1 MPKLIEIVRAKMT
14 RALFAYIFMLSF
26 ILLTSIGAALIYPPA
41 GLLVAGTT
49 CGLFG
54 YLLGR
59 E

>member
-1 MPKLIEIVRAKMT
+1 MPKLIEKVRAKTT

-41 GLLVAGTT
+41 GLLVGGTT